1 MLAACFFFLDAFLHQ
16 IHTATQKLKAME
28 ARVAEIMEKQ
38 VFSTLD
44 DISNFYL
51 FDIDE
56 AFARTWVRALLSSL
70 VSLHIVLCVS
80 SVLCLYFI
88 DHLIVGKDF
97 HLSIQHIQIF
107 IIQND

>member
-1 MLAACFFFLDAFLHQ
+1 MLPAFLDAFLHQ

-56 AFARTWVRALLSSL
+56 AFARTWVWASFSSL
-70 VSLHIVLCVS
+70 ISLFLVLCVS
-80 SVLCLYFI
+80 KRIVLVFY
-88 DHLIVGKDF
+88 
-97 HLSIQHIQIF
+97 
-107 IIQND
+107 

>member
-1 MLAACFFFLDAFLHQ
+1 MQRESLEGQISMICCLHFFLDAFLHQ

-56 AFARTWVRALLSSL
+56 AFARTWVRASFSSL
-70 VSLHIVLCVS
+70 ISLFLVLCVS
-80 SVLCLYFI
+80 KHHVLVFY
-88 DHLIVGKDF
+88 
-97 HLSIQHIQIF
+97 
-107 IIQND
+107 

>member
-1 MLAACFFFLDAFLHQ
+1 
-16 IHTATQKLKAME
+16 ME

-56 AFARTWVRALLSSL
+56 AFARTWVRASFSSL
-70 VSLHIVLCVS
+70 ISLSLIMCVYPS
-80 SVLCLYFI
+80 IMCLYFI
-88 DHLIVGKDF
+88 DHLIMGKGF
-97 HLSIQHIQIF
+97 HLSVQHIQFF
-107 IIQND
+107 IIQNDQKLDF

>member
-1 MLAACFFFLDAFLHQ
+1 MILILPPCFIIDAFLHQ
-16 IHTATQKLKAME
+16 IHSATQKLKTME

-56 AFARTWVRALLSSL
+56 AFARTWV
-70 VSLHIVLCVS
+70 
-80 SVLCLYFI
+80 CLFDIFLILYSIWSKDQGSDMNFDHFI
-88 DHLIVGKDF
+88 FTL
-97 HLSIQHIQIF
+97 
-107 IIQND
+107 

>member
-1 MLAACFFFLDAFLHQ
+1 MILDAFLHQ

-56 AFARTWVRALLSSL
+56 AFARTWVRASIFQYNTFSFCLFRMIRNLFLSVIL
-70 VSLHIVLCVS
+70 
-80 SVLCLYFI
+80 FM
-88 DHLIVGKDF
+88 K
-97 HLSIQHIQIF
+97 
-107 IIQND
+107 

>member
-1 MLAACFFFLDAFLHQ
+1 MDKFQCFAACIFLDAFLHQ

-56 AFARTWVRALLSSL
+56 AFARTWVRASFSSL
-70 VSLHIVLCVS
+70 LACFLYCMYP

-88 DHLIVGKDF
+88 DHLIMGKGF
-97 HLSIQHIQIF
+97 HLSV
-107 IIQND
+107 

>member
-1 MLAACFFFLDAFLHQ
+1 MILILLPCFIIDAFLHQ
-16 IHTATQKLKAME
+16 IHSATQKLKTME

-56 AFARTWVRALLSSL
+56 AFARTWVRIFDKFLNL
-70 VSLHIVLCVS
+70 
-80 SVLCLYFI
+80 
-88 DHLIVGKDF
+88 HLI
-97 HLSIQHIQIF
+97 
-107 IIQND
+107 

>member
-1 MLAACFFFLDAFLHQ
+1 MILILLPCFIIDAFLHQ
-16 IHTATQKLKAME
+16 IHSATQKLKTME

-56 AFARTWVRALLSSL
+56 AFARTWVRILINSWTCIWYSLKTKVVLWNLIILFSHFHACKYLSN
-70 VSLHIVLCVS
+70 V
-80 SVLCLYFI
+80 
-88 DHLIVGKDF
+88 
-97 HLSIQHIQIF
+97 
-107 IIQND
+107 

>member
-1 MLAACFFFLDAFLHQ
+1 
-16 IHTATQKLKAME
+16 ME

-56 AFARTWVRALLSSL
+56 AFARTWVKFSIYSWTYIEYGLKTK
-70 VSLHIVLCVS
+70 IVLWN
-80 SVLCLYFI
+80 
-88 DHLIVGKDF
+88 LIILFSHF
-97 HLSIQHIQIF
+97 HARKYLS
-107 IIQND
+107 NV